1 MRISALKVG
10 ALALL
15 LSTAA
20 GAETL
25 ERVKESGVFKIGFRE
40 DAAPYSY
47 KNSIGE
53 PAGYSVELCRHV
65 ATNVGKELDL
75 SELAIDYVP
84 VTTEDRFEAIAE
96 GRIDILCGATTATL
110 SRRELVDFSVAT
122 FVDGASVLLRED
134 GPENFEGLAGKRV
147 GVRAATTTEQALR
160 ITLERLSM
168 EAEIVAV
175 ESHEDGLQ
183 QLQAG
188 DLAAYFADRAI
199 LIFLV
204 TGHEGTE
211 NLRLSDRY
219 FTNEP
224 YALALALGDN
234 AFRLV
239 VDGTLSRIYR
249 SGDIKQI
256 FASSFGSNASQSDL
270 LKALYVISA
279 LPE

>member
-1 MRISALKVG
+1 MRMLAFKVG
-10 ALALL
+10 AVLLL

-20 GAETL
+20 AAETL
-25 ERVKESGVFKIGFRE
+25 ERVRESGVFKIGFRE

-53 PAGYSVELCRHV
+53 PAGYSIELCRHV
-65 ATNVGKELDL
+65 ATNLGKELDL
-75 SELAIDYVP
+75 TELAIDYVP

-96 GRIDILCGATTATL
+96 ERIDILCGATTATL

-122 FVDGASVLLRED
+122 FVDGASVLLRAD

-160 ITLERLSM
+160 NTLDRLSM

-204 TGHEGTE
+204 TRHEGTE
-211 NLRLSDRY
+211 DLRLSERY

-224 YALALALGDN
+224 YALALPRGDDD
-234 AFRLV
+234 FRLI
-239 VDGTLSRIYR
+239 VDQTLSRIYR

-256 FASSFGSNASQSDL
+256 FASSFGGNATQSDL
-270 LKALYVISA
+270 LKALYLVSA